1 MDTCPMKHV
10 NSNTRK
16 VDFRE
21 ENIHGHNETCAEQ
34 VLRYWFVREYF
45 NMTFFSFFEQKQMEN
60 KYAYENMTKLRKKRS
75 RNNEPSSGYY
85 CNDFSYLTDRGGE
98 ADDENSQQ
106 VERPIRKHYL
116 DEKPQKENTLLES
129 SDESILDYYEGLD
142 MEPILKSM
150 FKHYKLEILLHISQ
164 NLQLNF
170 TFLAYIFSF

>member
-34 VLRYWFVREYF
+34 VLRYWFVREYL

-142 MEPILKSM
+142 MEPILKS
-150 FKHYKLEILLHISQ
+150 K
-164 NLQLNF
+164 
-170 TFLAYIFSF
+170 